1 MTDIITMLAEESEAN
16 VFKGIFS
23 GWQGIASIVFVIIG
37 VLTIYIG
44 IKVLMG
50 YRFFPEQQ
58 TTVIEEDNY
67 IPIQAKVLQKKRTMM
82 PDFNGNGETELIDWK
97 IGYEVDGE
105 KYTQFIPDDGY
116 KKGDMI
122 DIKYNPDNP
131 SEYYIDDEKNV
142 PEVMEEETE
151 NTADNERKGPAGYV
165 IIAVGVMVIVLGVI
179 LML

>member
-1 MTDIITMLAEESEAN
+1 
-16 VFKGIFS
+16 
-23 GWQGIASIVFVIIG
+23 
-37 VLTIYIG
+37 
-44 IKVLMG
+44 
-50 YRFFPEQQ
+50 
-58 TTVIEEDNY
+58 
-67 IPIQAKVLQKKRTMM
+67 MM

-142 PEVMEEETE
+142 PEVTEEETE

-165 IIAVGVMVIVLGVI
+165 IIAVGVMVIVLGII